1 MFMDQD
7 TVEVYKLTK
16 RAGADSER
24 GGQVPRSPPPP
35 PPTSYSIVGVFVM
48 QSKVA
53 TFWKIELKSIL

>member
-7 TVEVYKLTK
+7 TVEVYKLGQIQK
-16 RAGADSER
+16 IQKEGAKS
-24 GGQVPRSPPPP
+24 PALPPPP